1 MESRTSLQEG
11 QRLRTC
17 QQGLVKKGRTENSR
31 EKVIWKTTIQPPS
44 LKKIKSFLGWKEMTP
59 QANKDQPSVQKN
71 ERKEA
76 HTKSLSLEF

>member
-17 QQGLVKKGRTENSR
+17 QEGLVKKGRTENSR

-44 LKKIKSFLGWKEMTP
+44 LKKIKSFSGRKEMTP
-59 QANKDQPSVQKN
+59 QANKDQPSVQKM
-71 ERKEA
+71 KEGGPY
-76 HTKSLSLEF
+76 